1 MVKKA
6 NWSPAEDATLRSELE
21 KKTPLKD
28 IADMLCKTE
37 DAVYLY
43 CYRHDI
49 PLRPRLNNPMMR
61 NLREIKFG
69 RPELFHPD
77 RDFLIRVGINQ
88 KRWSELA
95 WGYVQP
101 TQDEMMRVAKELN
114 FTVEETFKLM
124 DSRQL
129 DLFEKL

>member
-61 NLREIKFG
+61 NLLEIKFG

-95 WGYVQP
+95 WGYVQ
-101 TQDEMMRVAKELN
+101 DEMMRVATELN

>member
-6 NWSPAEDATLRSELE
+6 NWSPSEDAILRSELE

-43 CYRHDI
+43 CYRHNI
-49 PLRPRLNNPMMR
+49 PLRPRLKNPMMR
-61 NLREIKFG
+61 KLLEIKFG
-69 RPELFHPD
+69 RSELFKPD
-77 RDFLIRVGINQ
+77 RGFFERVGINQ

>member
-61 NLREIKFG
+61 NLLEIKFG

-77 RDFLIRVGINQ
+77 RDFLIRWALIKNDGRNWHGDMYNPH
-88 KRWSELA
+88 K
-95 WGYVQP
+95 
-101 TQDEMMRVAKELN
+101 TK
-114 FTVEETFKLM
+114 
-124 DSRQL
+124 
-129 DLFEKL
+129 